1 MGILLCCPPVIRS
14 AIWVVWGGNLDVILV
29 TFGSLCAWGPTLS
42 MMRVCVREE
51 RGGDEEEGLWD
62 VGCTLYHPCSINC
75 NFCWWPTRFW
85 TDKIIASCKTFNKSF
100 KLKGKCVIT
109 DAIGGGGFYIYY
121 IVHLVNLYN
130 NIASGSWHGFVIAF
144 IKRSYHN
151 LNSFSPLS
159 SPETYPD
166 ILGSQ
171 PIVVSGLHSWD
182 RLFIL

>member
-1 MGILLCCPPVIRS
+1 MLKQGHRHKLRALVKENVKILKNSQKLS
-14 AIWVVWGGNLDVILV
+14 NSWKLNLDVILV
-29 TFGSLCAWGPTLS
+29 TFGSLCAWGPALS

-75 NFCWWPTRFW
+75 NFCWWPVRFW

-130 NIASGSWHGFVIAF
+130 SWWHLGIQLG
-144 IKRSYHN
+144 
-151 LNSFSPLS
+151 LNC
-159 SPETYPD
+159 
-166 ILGSQ
+166 
-171 PIVVSGLHSWD
+171 
-182 RLFIL
+182 

>member
-1 MGILLCCPPVIRS
+1 MFHRCNYTRYDFSVHCLSEILHNWHGSALHAQWQLKVNLYIRK
-14 AIWVVWGGNLDVILV
+14 IYLGETNLDVILV

-121 IVHLVNLYN
+121 IVHLVH
-130 NIASGSWHGFVIAF
+130 I
-144 IKRSYHN
+144 
-151 LNSFSPLS
+151 
-159 SPETYPD
+159 
-166 ILGSQ
+166 
-171 PIVVSGLHSWD
+171 
-182 RLFIL
+182 